1 MSPSS
6 PPAPTAKRRGGRIR
20 GVWARSI
27 QNACARLN
35 AERFEALYPHP
46 WLVTGWQTERQ
57 MYSATRGVDL
67 PEALAVNCV
76 AESLRCN
83 VERLELFPLPVSG
96 DEVRFSIGRAS
107 ANDVGLPHSSVSKRH
122 ARLHF
127 HHGVW
132 TLTDL
137 ASTNGTWADS
147 RPVPDRG
154 GSVVLRGR
162 SELCFGSVPC
172 ILLLRSRLLYTAL
185 TLP

>member
-6 PPAPTAKRRGGRIR
+6 PAAPTAKRRGGRIR

-27 QNACARLN
+27 QNVCARLS
-35 AERFEALYPHP
+35 AERFEALHPHP
-46 WLVTGWQTERQ
+46 WLVTGWQKESHLP
-57 MYSATRGVDL
+57 SATQGVGP
-67 PEALAVNCV
+67 PEALTVNDV
-76 AESLRCN
+76 AESLRRN
-83 VERLELFPLPVSG
+83 VDRLELFPLPVSG

-107 ANDVGLPHSSVSKRH
+107 TNDVGLLHPSVSKRH

-137 ASTNGTWADS
+137 SSSNGTWADG
-147 RPVPDRG
+147 RPVSDRSG
-154 GSVVLRGR
+154 PVVLRDR

-172 ILLLRSRLLYTAL
+172 TLLLRSSLLYTAL